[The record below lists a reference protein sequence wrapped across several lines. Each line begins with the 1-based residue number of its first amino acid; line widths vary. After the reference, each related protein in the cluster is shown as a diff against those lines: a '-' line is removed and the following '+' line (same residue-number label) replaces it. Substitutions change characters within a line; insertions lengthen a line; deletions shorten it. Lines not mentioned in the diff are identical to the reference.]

1 MTPAQQ
7 KAAFDAVQRADQ
19 ARSGGRAGI
28 GLPLARQ
35 LAEAHGGTL
44 TLLSEPGQGTMVTI
58 ELPRG

>member
-1 MTPAQQ
+1 M
-7 KAAFDAVQRADQ
+7 
-19 ARSGGRAGI
+19 

-44 TLLSEPGQGTMVTI
+44 TLVSRSGQGTMATI